1 MDLSWFCCGMLAK
14 NEGWENVPKLI
25 GTFAEP
31 AELATLPKSTE
42 RLAIRQKQ
50 IDLQEEVKAGVVE
63 VKHVSSYHQLM

>member
-1 MDLSWFCCGMLAK
+1 MLAK

-31 AELATLPKSTE
+31 AE
-42 RLAIRQKQ
+42 RLAIRHKQ